1 MSTRL
6 RIPRRTR
13 GESGA
18 TAIIVG
24 LLSVVLFSLAGIA
37 VDLGNA
43 WARGRSIQKQA
54 DVSALASGYL
64 LPQTTANKAAIA
76 DRVALVLNQ
85 NPTVGQQSGI
95 TGFQLINSD
104 RSDGELLFQTPEGG
118 PCLEDCPRMTLVPPP
133 ARVTF
138 GLATVMGFEDVA
150 VQRPATVE
158 VQSAL
163 PPKHKMLPFWLPSGC
178 GYGPTQADTTQGNSQ
193 GAPPPPESWLAPSS
207 ARMGAT
213 VTAAAPA
220 PTPVGTHT
228 LTGNAVTTV
237 SNGQTTDIYG
247 YGVTGVSTGKYK
259 KVSLRAYSPDGS
271 TFVDF
276 AADLPSSGQVPPFQI
291 GPQDLT
297 GTSGDWY
304 VFALAAKANG
314 TVEYS
319 ANSLVIRVVGPSSPE
334 PTASPTAS
342 PTETPVATASPSG
355 VPIGCVGQ
363 DRGNFGQLDSPRAGY
378 TSQQGFT
385 LNLALGIDH
394 SLAPYVFPPSIGEVK
409 DCGPSSGVIPG
420 GQLDNVAGAAGNGA
434 NCVKGDTGND
444 GPKTYEGLVAG
455 VSASIPGRLDASRGS
470 TACPSRSNLAVDG
483 KQINNDSLAC
493 FLRNGATLDDLA
505 QPGGVNPSMLSPEIL
520 SSPRLVY
527 LPVVYASDR
536 AQKSFQPIRQFVP
549 GFITEE
555 TQTTGPNDAAGHI
568 NGLTISGNSVKVMS
582 VFTFNRDA
590 LPPVED
596 ADTVPYDPTMGGA
609 IVRLVG

>member
-1 MSTRL
+1 VSTRL
-6 RIPRRTR
+6 RIPRRVARRAR

-76 DRVALVLNQ
+76 DRVALVLND
-85 NPTVGQQSGI
+85 NPTVGQQGGI

-163 PPKHKMLPFWLPSGC
+163 PPKNKMLPFWLPSGC
-178 GYGPTQADTTQGNSQ
+178 GYGPTEADTSQGNSQ
-193 GAPPPPESWLAPSS
+193 GAPPPPESWVAPSS
-207 ARMGAT
+207 ARMGAA
-213 VTAAAPA
+213 VAAVAPA

-228 LTGNAVTTV
+228 LTGNVLTTV
-237 SNGQTTDIYG
+237 TNGQTTEIYG
-247 YGVTGVSTGKYK
+247 YAVNGVSTGKYK

-276 AADLPSSGQVPPFQI
+276 AADLPPSGQVPPFQI

-304 VFALAAKANG
+304 VFALAAKSNG
-314 TVEYS
+314 TLEYS
-319 ANSLVIRVVGPSSPE
+319 ANHLVIRVDGPAPA
-334 PTASPTAS
+334 PTATPLPTELPTA
-342 PTETPVATASPSG
+342 APSG

-378 TSQQGFT
+378 SSQQGFT
-385 LNLALGIDH
+385 LNIALGIDH

-420 GQLDNVAGAAGNGA
+420 GQLDDVAGAAGNGA

-444 GPKTYEGLVAG
+444 GPKTYDGLVGG
-455 VSASIPGRLDASRGS
+455 VSPTIPGRLDAANGS
-470 TACPSRSNLAVDG
+470 TVCPSRSNLAVDG

-505 QPGGVNPSMLSPEIL
+505 QPGGVDPSMLSPEIL
-520 SSPRLVY
+520 ASPRLVY

-536 AQKSFQPIRQFVP
+536 AQKGFQPIKHFVP

-568 NGLTISGNSVKVMS
+568 NGLTISGSSVKVMS
-582 VFTFNRDA
+582 VFTFNRAA
-590 LPPVED
+590 LPPVEE
-596 ADTVPYDPTMGGA
+596 ADTVPYDPSMGGA